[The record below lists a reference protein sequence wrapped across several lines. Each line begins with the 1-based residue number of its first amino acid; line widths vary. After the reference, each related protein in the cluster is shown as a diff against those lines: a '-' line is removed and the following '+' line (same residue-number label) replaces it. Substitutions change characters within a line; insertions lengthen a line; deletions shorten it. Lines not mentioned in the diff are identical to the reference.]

1 MLCSNQFPLI
11 ISHDVIPTNTI
22 PKFIKLKNLPISPKY
37 RAKMVNSQFDENSDT
52 LSDLEV
58 VEFPFISTP
67 PPNPAVPNISPRK
80 NKELKKMISAST
92 RLTQSKK
99 PIKPNQPTKP
109 KK

>member
-11 ISHDVIPTNTI
+11 ISPDVLPANSI

-80 NKELKKMISAST
+80 NKEIKKMTSAST
-92 RLTQSKK
+92 RLTQCKK
-99 PIKPNQPTKP
+99 PIKP